1 MPLDYHRLT
10 DAQKQTCPL
19 CGGPNGCVP
28 SVCGRTDEPC
38 WCTTVTFNPASL
50 ALVPEELR
58 NLVCLCRRCAEA
70 PPTKGRG

>member
-1 MPLDYHRLT
+1 MLLDDHRLT

-28 SVCGRTDEPC
+28 SACGRTGEPC
-38 WCTTVTFNPASL
+38 WCTTVTFNPTSL

-70 PPTKGRG
+70 PPAKGQG